1 MAAKYGCQQAFWLHG
16 PDEEITEAGA
26 MNIFILF
33 HHENGKMELVTP
45 QLESCL
51 MLPGIVR
58 QSILEI
64 AREAKELHISDR
76 KVTIKEV
83 LNGAENGT
91 LVEMFCTGT
100 ASFVTPVGKIYY
112 DGVIHSLPLP
122 ESNKLFSQR
131 YGSIHALHRGA
142 FCQFP
147 FRWIYYYGSNKPTG
161 KETGKMHLSALHCVA
176 YV

>member
-1 MAAKYGCQQAFWLHG
+1 
-16 PDEEITEAGA
+16 

-45 QLESCL
+45 HLVSCPI
-51 MLPGIVR
+51 LPGIVR

-64 AREAKELHISDR
+64 AREAKELHTSDR

-100 ASFVTPVGKIYY
+100 ASFVTPVGKIHY
-112 DGVIHSLPLP
+112 DGVTHSLPLP

-131 YGSIHALHRGA
+131 YGSIH
-142 FCQFP
+142 
-147 FRWIYYYGSNKPTG
+147 T
-161 KETGKMHLSALHCVA
+161 LHCTSLCCICLGSCCFRL
-176 YV
+176 